1 MATTIINEEGN
12 TTISNENY
20 GSGEIENKKASENG
34 HLDHDLKA
42 TCAKGTNMTSNLLE
56 LHTSR
61 TSSPCGLGNT
71 YLKEVIASLHRATM
85 VSTMSSIAIRD
96 AALVSLVHIVES
108 ENTENICDTSSH
120 ASSASSCQYSLI
132 VLQVCRLISKCL
144 KGALIDLSK

>member
-1 MATTIINEEGN
+1 MATTVINEDGN

-20 GSGEIENKKASENG
+20 GSGEIQNKNASENG
-34 HLDHDLKA
+34 HLDLDLKS
-42 TCAKGTNMTSNLLE
+42 TCSKGTNMTSNVLE

-85 VSTMSSIAIRD
+85 ASTMSTIAIRD

-108 ENTENICDTSSH
+108 ENTENICDISSH

-132 VLQVCRLISKCL
+132 VLQVCQI
-144 KGALIDLSK
+144 I